1 MAGFFDQGYNS
12 PDPGL
17 GTGNNA
23 ANDFAALNAANPGQF
38 ESPFKKKSRKDTIDA
53 TQVNPNP
60 APAPA
65 VVTAQDRPPPAIS
78 SAPALVKRITQNSN
92 PSTAL
97 VPGTQMTASEFA
109 MAAMKAAA
117 PPPPPPMPVPPQLPV
132 PRQPTPNMNAM
143 APPSGAMQ
151 TVPGA
156 PPPAPIGGNR
166 FGGNTFGGGQFGGNQ
181 FGASAP
187 HPAPGP
193 NIPGTDIPRQAGPGA
208 LPMPYAPLTS
218 LPPQNPRTSPLP
230 AQLLPNGGYFS
241 GGPIRMMHG
250 GYPQLAGLNGMP
262 ERHFASGG
270 PDGNF
275 VPGDGKGDG
284 RSDHVKA
291 MLSPGEFVM
300 DAESTA
306 LLGNGDSDAG
316 ARGMEAIRKEIRE
329 HKGKALAKGKFSPDA
344 PSPKKLAR
352 IGMKAAA

>member
-38 ESPFKKKSRKDTIDA
+38 ESPFKKKSRKETIDA
-53 TQVNPNP
+53 TQVDPNP

-65 VVTAQDRPPPAIS
+65 VVTAQDRLPPAIS

-92 PSTAL
+92 PATAL
-97 VPGTQMTASEFA
+97 VPGTNMTASEYA
-109 MAAMKAAA
+109 ASAVQEARAQAENQRTMMASLQPPQAA
-117 PPPPPPMPVPPQLPV
+117 PQLPV
-132 PRQPTPNMNAM
+132 PQQPRQPM
-143 APPSGAMQ
+143 APNPMSSPTSPQLYSEAMRN
-151 TVPGA
+151 PGNGQMNLPPYNMA
-156 PPPAPIGGNR
+156 SMGPPPAPRQQPSPYGNQT
-166 FGGNTFGGGQFGGNQ
+166 FGGNTFGGNK
-181 FGASAP
+181 FGAS
-187 HPAPGP
+187 
-193 NIPGTDIPRQAGPGA
+193 
-208 LPMPYAPLTS
+208 S
-218 LPPQNPRTSPLP
+218 LPLQGAGLP
-230 AQLLPNGGYFS
+230 GQTPAAGYFS
-241 GGPIRMMHG
+241 GGPIHMMHG
-250 GYPQLAGLNGMP
+250 GYPQLAGLSGMP

-300 DAESTA
+300 DAESTS

-352 IGMKAAA
+352 IGMKAAS

>member
-38 ESPFKKKSRKDTIDA
+38 ESPFKKKSRKETIDA

-92 PSTAL
+92 PATAL
-97 VPGTQMTASEFA
+97 VPGTQMNASEFA
-109 MAAMKAAA
+109 LQAMKAAQPPA
-117 PPPPPPMPVPPQLPV
+117 PPPTPASAPMPQLPPPPPMPPLPQPPNQ
-132 PRQPTPNMNAM
+132 
-143 APPSGAMQ
+143 
-151 TVPGA
+151 
-156 PPPAPIGGNR
+156 IGGNR
-166 FGGNTFGGGQFGGNQ
+166 FGGNTFGGNTFGGNQFGGNQ

-187 HPAPGP
+187 HPAPSP

-218 LPPQNPRTSPLP
+218 MPPQNPRPPALP
-230 AQLLPNGGYFS
+230 AQLLPNAGYFS

-250 GYPQLAGLNGMP
+250 GYPQLAGLSGMP

-300 DAESTA
+300 DAESTS

-352 IGMKAAA
+352 IGMKAAS